1 MENRVNVTLDGE
13 KMPEE
18 RSESLLVQ
26 VFNRDDLQ
34 SWRRYGG
41 IKPMKHMMKEQEAE
55 RRRDDCVIEGS

>member
-13 KMPEE
+13 KMPDE
-18 RSESLLVQ
+18 RSETLLVQ

-34 SWRRYGG
+34 SWRSYGG